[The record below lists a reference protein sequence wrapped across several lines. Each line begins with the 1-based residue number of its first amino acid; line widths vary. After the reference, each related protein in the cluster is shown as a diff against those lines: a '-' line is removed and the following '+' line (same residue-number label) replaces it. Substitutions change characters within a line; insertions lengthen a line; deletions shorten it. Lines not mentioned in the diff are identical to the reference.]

1 MLYGYLQN
9 PEQEMLEFRKSPI
22 ALTLMVLMFFG
33 FAIYFWIKYFDKK
46 TKLIIDRDG
55 IWTKKTD
62 IIPWKDIWYLFFKET
77 RGKWKSLE
85 LKIKL
90 RNSET
95 EYSIDLSAM
104 DQTEQDILDALRYNS
119 QGFPIQILER
129 EVVK

>member
-1 MLYGYLQN
+1 
-9 PEQEMLEFRKSPI
+9 MLEFRKSPI